1 MVFRNV
7 APLFTLLIER
17 LFRVPM
23 QVSRDTV
30 LALLTV
36 VLGVGLYH
44 REALE
49 LSGVGLLAIVCN
61 MVFAVLERLLQRHLM
76 AQDPVDISK
85 PGMMLLNNSCG
96 LAPNLLLLLV
106 YQEPPR
112 WAEVWG
118 GLGARGYARLI

>member
-1 MVFRNV
+1 
-7 APLFTLLIER
+7 
-17 LFRVPM
+17 
-23 QVSRDTV
+23 
-30 LALLTV
+30 
-36 VLGVGLYH
+36 
-44 REALE
+44 
-49 LSGVGLLAIVCN
+49 

-118 GLGARGYARLI
+118 GLGARGYAMLI